1 MWVADSESDG
11 FVEEATKLHCFV
23 AKVHKKDHYRV
34 FCNKEELPT
43 DFINK
48 VSLKYN
54 IAWKELSELGDF
66 LRASRALVIHNLFGH
81 DLPLFEKLGYI
92 NTYDMCPE
100 HIDGNEVRLIDSL
113 SMSRCL
119 HPDRLLPKDCPTH
132 MYNTVTGKLD
142 KVGPHGL
149 AAWGYRVANKKPAV
163 DDWRNQPLDIY
174 VERCIE
180 DVVINDLVLIELIKE
195 SQDVATGGAWKNAL
209 KINNKSDYLM
219 DLQERDGIL
228 FDVDAAVKLRDR
240 IDIMMKEI
248 EDDVEPQLPERTLP
262 KSKQPNFPSEPFAN
276 GGGLSHHGWNY
287 AEKVLGYKVNR
298 EVLELVSPPK
308 TAFKKDGSLSVAG
321 KNYCIK
327 AGIEDES
334 QHRQYITSML
344 NRVST
349 EKPLPDDEM
358 AKLITDLKNKKTIIL
373 KEPMRLS
380 NQQDIKEYLFLQEN
394 WKPTLWRVKDVSRDK
409 NKQPFNDNI
418 IVGKLKEYIEAT
430 KNSIYK
436 DLVYKEMD
444 CNFEKD
450 RYDTVME
457 KLQRKA
463 RFLVTSPK
471 FKDERGELCPSLQRL
486 KGKMAKQIVKWLS
499 LRNRRSV
506 IQTSDPKKNTGWL
519 NNPRL
524 KIDGRI
530 GQGHSGP
537 TNTNRYKHRNIVN
550 LPKASD
556 EVLLGKEMRGLFI
569 APKGYKI
576 LGYDG
581 SNLEQFVA
589 ASYAYKYD
597 NGEYADKIAGDS
609 HATNAEAYSIAA
621 GRKVGRGEGKGITY
635 ATLYGAGAAKIAA
648 MLGISLA
655 KGKAVIAAFWD
666 TNIGLKLLKENLEK
680 YWEKQGKKQY
690 IRGID
695 GRKVYTRSKSSLV
708 NALFQSCG
716 SIIMF
721 LSGLFMYDSLCA
733 EGLIGNGIK
742 RLAFVHD
749 EYQYEVREDLIE
761 TYTFPTESEANE
773 FTLEDKLLSN
783 TRKIA
788 EGKWERYYCIVGE
801 LGDMSLRKAGKFFDL
816 PLEFSAAYDI
826 GNNLAETH

>member
-34 FCNKEELPT
+34 FCNKDELPT
-43 DFINK
+43 DFIAQ

-54 IAWKELSELGDF
+54 IAWKELSELGEF
-66 LRASRALVIHNLFGH
+66 LRESKALVIHNLFGH

-92 NTYDMCPE
+92 KTYDMCPE
-100 HIDGNEVRLIDSL
+100 HIDGEPVRLIDSL

-119 HPDRLLPKDCPTH
+119 HPDRLLPKECPTH

-149 AAWGYRVANKKPAV
+149 AAWGYRVANKKPTV
-163 DDWRNQPLDIY
+163 DDWRGQPLDVY

-180 DVVINDLVLIELIKE
+180 DVVINDLALIEMIKE
-195 SQDVATGGAWKNAL
+195 SKELASGGDWRAPL
-209 KINNKSDYLM
+209 KINNKSDFLM

-228 FDVDAAVKLRDR
+228 FDVEAAVKLRDR
-240 IDIMMKEI
+240 IDVMMTEI
-248 EDDVEPQLPERTLP
+248 AEDVEPQLPERTLP
-262 KSKQPNFPSEPFAN
+262 KSKQPSFPSEPFAK

-287 AEKVLGYKVNR
+287 AENVLGYNINR
-298 EVLELVSPPK
+298 EVLNIVAPPK
-308 TAFKKDGSLSVAG
+308 TAFKKDGTLSVAG
-321 KNYCIK
+321 VNYCLKHEIEGDDNQK
-327 AGIEDES
+327 A
-334 QHRQYITSML
+334 YIQKVLKEVNTGK
-344 NRVST
+344 V
-349 EKPLPDDEM
+349 LPDDEM
-358 AKLITDLKNKKTIIL
+358 AKLIQELKDKKCVIL

-380 NQQDIKEYLFLQEN
+380 NQQDIKEYLFNIEG
-394 WKPTLWRVKDVSRDK
+394 WRPTLWRVKDVSRDK
-409 NKQPFNDNI
+409 NKQPFNENI
-418 IVGKLKEYIEAT
+418 IVGKIKEYIEAT
-430 KNSIYK
+430 KTSIYK
-436 DLVYKEMD
+436 ELVYKEMG
-444 CNFEKD
+444 CNFERDKPD
-450 RYDTVME
+450 KVME
-457 KLQRKA
+457 LLQRKA

-471 FKDERGELCPSLQRL
+471 LKDERGELCASLSRL
-486 KGKMAKQIVKWLS
+486 KGEMAKQIVKWLS

-506 IQTSDPKKNTGWL
+506 IQTSDPKKDTGWL
-519 NNPRL
+519 NNKRL
-524 KIDGRI
+524 KVDGRI

-556 EVLLGKEMRGLFI
+556 DVLLGKEMRSLFI
-569 APKGYKI
+569 APEGYKI

-597 NGEYADKIAGDS
+597 NGDYADKIAGDS
-609 HATNAEAYSIAA
+609 HATNAKAYSIAA

-666 TNIGLKLLKENLEK
+666 TNIGLKLLKENLER
-680 YWEKQGKKQY
+680 YWEKQGNKQY

-721 LSGLFMYDSLCA
+721 LSGLYMYDSLCA

-749 EYQYEVREDLIE
+749 EYQYEVSEDLID
-761 TYTFPTESEANE
+761 TYTFHTKEEAES
-773 FTLEDKLLSN
+773 FTLPDKLLSN
-783 TRKIA
+783 PREIS